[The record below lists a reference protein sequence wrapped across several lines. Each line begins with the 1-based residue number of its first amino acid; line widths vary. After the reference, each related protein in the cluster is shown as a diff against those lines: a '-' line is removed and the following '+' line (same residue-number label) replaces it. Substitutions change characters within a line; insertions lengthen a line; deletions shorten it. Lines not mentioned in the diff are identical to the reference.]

1 MYQIVWQEWPTKYF
15 MSVLCWQIFMV
26 LCAVKLMYDIYSLYD
41 THKLII
47 GVHSGLVTSIVVDI
61 RRRVL
66 MIYNFREYKIKEKI
80 FEFG

>member
-1 MYQIVWQEWPTKYF
+1 
-15 MSVLCWQIFMV
+15 
-26 LCAVKLMYDIYSLYD
+26 MYDIYSLYD
-41 THKLII
+41 THKLIV
-47 GVHSGLVTSIVVDI
+47 GVHSGLVTSIVMDI

>member
-1 MYQIVWQEWPTKYF
+1 
-15 MSVLCWQIFMV
+15 MV
-26 LCAVKLMYDIYSLYD
+26 LCVVKLIYD

-47 GVHSGLVTSIVVDI
+47 GVHSGLVTSIVMDI

-80 FEFG
+80 LEFG